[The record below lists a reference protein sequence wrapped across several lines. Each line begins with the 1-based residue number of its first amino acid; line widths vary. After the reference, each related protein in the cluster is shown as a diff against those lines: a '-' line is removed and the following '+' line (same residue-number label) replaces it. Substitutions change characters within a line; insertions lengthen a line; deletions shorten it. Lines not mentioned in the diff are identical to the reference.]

1 VCAPARQISAPTQ
14 TSFDFDGIA
23 AHARGE
29 NPLTRVNLL
38 AALLLAAA
46 SMPAASQDGPSAV
59 ARPAW
64 AVDGVPDSVWRSV
77 ESALAEE
84 DKGRTK
90 TMLKDAEAEA
100 RSALAGHEGVAGRR
114 FALAL
119 VLGLRVEREGG
130 KTKINIASEMKK
142 ELEAT
147 LAIDPLHGRARH
159 LRGRLSASVL
169 RMSAITRFLATSILG
184 GGELKKA
191 SWQEAESDLVFA
203 EVQVPGVSDHHLQLA
218 NLYRDTKR
226 PELARVEV
234 EHVLALPFHSTME
247 AAVHAEALK
256 LKKKLR

>member
-1 VCAPARQISAPTQ
+1 MITPHV
-14 TSFDFDGIA
+14 
-23 AHARGE
+23 
-29 NPLTRVNLL
+29 L
-38 AALLLAAA
+38 AALLLAAIGVQT
-46 SMPAASQDGPSAV
+46 ASQHGPSAN

-64 AVDGVPDSVWRSV
+64 AVDGVTDAVWMSV
-77 ESALAEE
+77 ESALAEQ

-119 VLGLRVEREGG
+119 VLGLRIEREGG
-130 KTKINIASEMKK
+130 KTKIHIASDMKK

-159 LRGRLSASVL
+159 LRGRLNAAVL
-169 RMSAITRFLATSILG
+169 RMSAITRFIATSVLG
-184 GGELKKA
+184 GSELKKA
-191 SWQEAESDLVFA
+191 TWQQAESDLVFA
-203 EVQVPGVSDHHLQLA
+203 EVHVPGVSDHHLQLA

-234 EHVLALPFHSTME
+234 EHVLAIPFHSTME
-247 AAVHAEALK
+247 TAVHAEALR